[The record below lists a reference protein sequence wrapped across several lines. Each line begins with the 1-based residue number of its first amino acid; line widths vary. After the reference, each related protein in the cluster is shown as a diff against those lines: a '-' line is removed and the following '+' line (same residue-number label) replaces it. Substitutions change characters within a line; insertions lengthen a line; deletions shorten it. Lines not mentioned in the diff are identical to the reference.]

1 MEVTQHGLVRYISPA
16 EMDLYSR
23 DATVRGSNDIV
34 GRMSGEGVHES
45 GRALNINSIVKKAI
59 TTRCAVTTAAIPR
72 TSGTS

>member
-1 MEVTQHGLVRYISPA
+1 MTQHGLVKYISPT
-16 EMDLYSR
+16 EMDFYSR

-45 GRALNINSIVKKAI
+45 GRALNINSIVRQAI
-59 TTRCAVTTAAIPR
+59 TARCAVTTAAVPR